1 MKSKYKTSQ
10 EFEKSVAVD
19 GDVTKAWKANY
30 YPDQVQW
37 FPKIK
42 GVTVDLKHQEEPLK
56 LRLKLKLHENIARHT
71 SILSRLLSIEF

>member
-19 GDVTKAWKANY
+19 GDVTKPWKANY

-37 FPKIK
+37 FLKIK
-42 GVTVDLKHQEEPLK
+42 GVTVDFKKHQAEP
-56 LRLKLKLHENIARHT
+56 LKLKLHENIAKHT
-71 SILSRLLSIEF
+71 SILSRQLSIEFWT